1 MPLAC
6 LEVSIKALNKRC
18 QDRSLLRHAHIQTT
32 AALSDCRAAWVPGM
46 LAQMLCAILCHSLLL
61 LALCCKLCCHAV
73 YPVQLLVSVS
83 VIQQVILYVWCTG
96 KTSKTEL
103 AKLILAQDLFGL
115 WGDELTPVCTATL
128 IGCQKWAGD
137 EVAPVS
143 LLVYL
148 RDSVPAAQPLMVS
161 ILFSSF
167 AWMMPS
173 QAAC

>member
-1 MPLAC
+1 ML
-6 LEVSIKALNKRC
+6 SI
-18 QDRSLLRHAHIQTT
+18 
-32 AALSDCRAAWVPGM
+32 
-46 LAQMLCAILCHSLLL
+46 
-61 LALCCKLCCHAV
+61 
-73 YPVQLLVSVS
+73 PVCV
-83 VIQQVILYVWCTG
+83 TG

-115 WGDELTPVCTATL
+115 WGDELTPACTATL

-161 ILFSSF
+161 NLFSPNRAMHPSSSCATCTCLLDRCALCLPFHALSF
-167 AWMMPS
+167 
-173 QAAC
+173 

>member
-1 MPLAC
+1 M
-6 LEVSIKALNKRC
+6 
-18 QDRSLLRHAHIQTT
+18 
-32 AALSDCRAAWVPGM
+32 
-46 LAQMLCAILCHSLLL
+46 
-61 LALCCKLCCHAV
+61 
-73 YPVQLLVSVS
+73 
-83 VIQQVILYVWCTG
+83 TG

-115 WGDELTPVCTATL
+115 WGDELTPACTATL

-161 ILFSSF
+161 NLSKLHCASF
-167 AWMMPS
+167 E
-173 QAAC
+173 